1 MEVQILR
8 YYSKVF
14 SLLFL
19 FIILSYC
26 LYIIFLK
33 EINLKNNIFEIQ
45 KNQSYKKIIESNI
58 KDHKINLVIYTN
70 ILKLITVNNTIIHHG
85 KFRNIQ
91 SNNFYNL
98 INIITS
104 VSNYFEKLTIIEGS
118 SKNDLNILL
127 KKNFKK
133 FNEFDYNEIIA
144 DTYYFNYGSKFIDFK
159 KKLTKNFLI
168 TKNKYKDHK
177 LLKRFTFDQI
187 LIIGSLLEKEG
198 LDADDKKKIF
208 SVIINRLNKNMRL
221 QIDATVIYAIT
232 EGKKKLNRKLTYNDL
247 KINHEFNTYFIK
259 GLPPKPISYVG
270 IKTIDIIFENYT
282 SEYLFYFFD
291 IKKKKH
297 IYSINYKNHLKKLNE
312 YRSKQ

>member
-1 MEVQILR
+1 MGVQILR

-14 SLLFL
+14 SLLLL

-26 LYIIFLK
+26 LFIVFLK
-33 EINLKNNIFEIQ
+33 EINLKNKIFEIQ

-70 ILKLITVNNTIIHHG
+70 ILKLITVNNTTIHHG
-85 KFRNIQ
+85 KFINIQ
-91 SNNFYNL
+91 SNSFYNL

-133 FNEFDYNEIIA
+133 FTEFDYNEIIA

-177 LLKRFTFDQI
+177 LLNRFTFDQI

-232 EGKKKLNRKLTYNDL
+232 EGKKKLSRKLTYNDL
-247 KINHEFNTYFIK
+247 KITHEFNTYFIK

-312 YRSKQ
+312 YKSKQ

>member
-14 SLLFL
+14 SLLLL

-26 LYIIFLK
+26 LFIVFLK
-33 EINLKNNIFEIQ
+33 EINLKNKIFEIQ

-70 ILKLITVNNTIIHHG
+70 ILKLITVNNTTIHHG
-85 KFRNIQ
+85 KFINIQ
-91 SNNFYNL
+91 SNSFYNL

-133 FNEFDYNEIIA
+133 FTEFDYNEIIA

-177 LLKRFTFDQI
+177 LLNRFTFDQI

-232 EGKKKLNRKLTYNDL
+232 EGKKKLSRKLTYNDL

-312 YRSKQ
+312 YKSKQ